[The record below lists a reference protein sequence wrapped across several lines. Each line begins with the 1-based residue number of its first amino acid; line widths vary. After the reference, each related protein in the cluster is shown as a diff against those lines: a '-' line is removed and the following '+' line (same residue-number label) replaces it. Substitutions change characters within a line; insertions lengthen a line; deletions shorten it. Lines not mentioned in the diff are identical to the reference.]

1 MPYSPSLDLTSLDR
15 SVDPCVDFYKFSCGG
30 WQKNNPIPAD
40 QASWS
45 VYAKL
50 ANENQQFLWGI
61 LQDAATAKDRN
72 PIQQKIGDY
81 FASCMDTA
89 AIDKAGITPA
99 VPGLRLIIS
108 LKTRDAVIA
117 AIPVIHHMLPGT
129 YFFSSG
135 TSQDAIDSST
145 IIAELGAGGLGLPD
159 RDYYLK
165 TDPKSEQIRTQYAA
179 YIAQIVQLTGGTA
192 DQGRTT
198 AAAILRVET
207 ALAKASLTRV
217 ERRDPHKTYHK
228 MTLAELQT
236 LAPAIDWSSY
246 FAAQGAPSLKSL
258 NVSQPEFI
266 KAVTPS
272 SPPSPSTTS
281 STTSASTSSPPQ
293 RRRSPRPSARPPPSP
308 TPTPPASP
316 ALTES

>member
-61 LQDAATAKDRN
+61 LQDAAAAKDRN

-117 AIPVIHHMLPGT
+117 AIPVIHHMLPGA

-135 TSQDAIDSST
+135 TSQDAIDSDT
-145 IIAELGAGGLGLPD
+145 IIATIGAGGLGLPD

-165 TDPKSEQIRTQYAA
+165 TDAKSEQIRTQYAA
-179 YIAQIVQLTGGTA
+179 YIAKIVQLSGGSA
-192 DQGRTT
+192 DDGRTT
-198 AAAILRVET
+198 PPPSSASRPPSPKPRSPASSAAIL
-207 ALAKASLTRV
+207 TR
-217 ERRDPHKTYHK
+217 P
-228 MTLAELQT
+228 
-236 LAPAIDWSSY
+236 
-246 FAAQGAPSLKSL
+246 
-258 NVSQPEFI
+258 
-266 KAVTPS
+266 
-272 SPPSPSTTS
+272 TT
-281 STTSASTSSPPQ
+281 
-293 RRRSPRPSARPPPSP
+293 R
-308 TPTPPASP
+308 
-316 ALTES
+316 